1 MSNQPASAP
10 TDMNAADFEEDTL
23 LPPPAPGLEA
33 PSHAPPAAVAAE
45 HTAIPEHVSEA
56 AAAHR
61 VDAMVAGPASLSGP
75 PSDPSASVSGD
86 TVAHVLSE
94 LPVDKTLRMP
104 LFVPSRLRAD
114 ETPADSLPFDRLS
127 ADPAYAHLD
136 PNATVE
142 LPAHKRTKTVR
153 FPALLPSMTSSL
165 SGGGAGE
172 TQRLSPL
179 PSQMTMRLPTIA
191 PALAAPRDPAV
202 TQAGPI
208 TAETEDTAEI
218 ARADL
223 YAASTVEMPV
233 VLPLPEPEGPSQA
246 ALSQS
251 TRSMPKIS
259 VPPPSEDTLPPLPLL
274 AVSDTVPGRL
284 GYAVSG
290 LRSLWRRRRQLGR
303 LRRELADRL
312 AAYDRALVQLGELAY
327 AEHLDLVAHVPGLE
341 VDVSGELPLHK
352 DAAQLR
358 VQQASERFWAKA
370 QKDQRALA
378 RKEAL
383 LSSELRGL
391 HLRRDELYQRLLLL
405 AGDLRSSSS
414 GASSDER
421 YAVGMELAGI
431 DGETHKIAARLG
443 EARAEL
449 RLVRRQNQHVK
460 TRRDQLVYALS
471 VDLAD
476 AARRSPHLLLL
487 GVLTTVFRPQPASS
501 REKRARFDS
510 LYALLDGLRSGIA
523 KIETRLAL
531 SSVSRRQAEQKALRT
546 SLLWLGGLSLLG
558 LSVLVGIV
566 FYLLAS

>member
-23 LPPPAPGLEA
+23 LPPPAPGMEA
-33 PSHAPPAAVAAE
+33 PSHAPPADAAAE
-45 HTAIPEHVSEA
+45 HTAIPEHVMESASVHRVEA
-56 AAAHR
+56 AAAGSTA
-61 VDAMVAGPASLSGP
+61 VLGAAT
-75 PSDPSASVSGD
+75 DPLASVSGD

-94 LPVDKTLRMP
+94 LPVDRTQRMP
-104 LFVPSRLRAD
+104 LFVPSRLRPD
-114 ETPADSLPFDRLS
+114 ETPAGALPIEQLAIDLAHDRI
-127 ADPAYAHLD
+127 D
-136 PNATVE
+136 PNATQE
-142 LPAHKRTKTVR
+142 LAPLSRKKTVR
-153 FPALLPSMTSSL
+153 FPAMLANATSPLPTVS
-165 SGGGAGE
+165 AGE

-179 PSQMTMRLPTIA
+179 PSQLTMRF
-191 PALAAPRDPAV
+191 PAV
-202 TQAGPI
+202 STTVAHPAELPI
-208 TAETEDTAEI
+208 VSSPPVTEPIEDTAEI

-223 YAASTVEMPV
+223 FAAATVEIPV
-233 VLPLPEPEGPSQA
+233 VLPLPEPEGPSHA
-246 ALSQS
+246 ALSQA

-284 GYAVSG
+284 GYAMSG
-290 LRSLWRRRRQLGR
+290 LRSLWRRRRQVGR
-303 LRRELADRL
+303 LRRELGERL
-312 AAYDRALVQLGELAY
+312 SAYDRALVQLGELAY
-327 AEHLDLVAHVPGLE
+327 AEHLDLVAHVPGL
-341 VDVSGELPLHK
+341 DVETSGELPVRR
-352 DAAQLR
+352 DAVQLR
-358 VQQASERFWAKA
+358 VQQASERLWAKA

-391 HLRRDELYQRLLLL
+391 HLRRDELYQRLLIL
-405 AGDLRSSSS
+405 AGDLRTSSS

-421 YAVGMELAGI
+421 FAVGMELAGI

-449 RLVRRQNQHVK
+449 RLLRLQNQHIK

-476 AARRSPHLLLL
+476 AARRAPHLLLL
-487 GVLTTVFRPQPASS
+487 GVLTAVFRPQPGPS

-523 KIETRLAL
+523 KVETRLAL
-531 SSVSRRQAEQKALRT
+531 QSVSRRQAEQKALRR
-546 SLLWLGGLSLLG
+546 SLLWLGGLALLG
-558 LSVLVGIV
+558 VVALLLLV
-566 FYLLAS
+566 FYLLAA

>member
-1 MSNQPASAP
+1 MSNQPAAAP

-23 LPPPAPGLEA
+23 LPPPAPGMEA
-33 PSHAPPAAVAAE
+33 PSHALPADVAAE
-45 HTAIPEHVSEA
+45 HAAIPEHVSDSVS
-56 AAAHR
+56 AHR
-61 VDAMVAGPASLSGP
+61 LDSAVTGPASGTGT
-75 PSDPSASVSGD
+75 PSDPLASVSGD

-94 LPVDKTLRMP
+94 LPVDRTLRMP

-114 ETPADSLPFDRLS
+114 EHPAESLPPEHHPLDLAS
-127 ADPAYAHLD
+127 AHLD

-142 LPAHKRTKTVR
+142 LPLRARTKTVR
-153 FPALLPSMTSSL
+153 FPALLPSTTSPL
-165 SGGGAGE
+165 GGRQAGD
-172 TQRLSPL
+172 TQQLAPL
-179 PSQMTMRLPTIA
+179 PSQMTLRLPIIA
-191 PALAAPRDPAV
+191 QPVRPAPTP
-202 TQAGPI
+202 PEPSP
-208 TAETEDTAEI
+208 AETEDTAEI

-233 VLPLPEPEGPSQA
+233 VLPLPEPESPSQA

-274 AVSDTVPGRL
+274 AVSDTVPGRI

-290 LRSLWRRRRQLGR
+290 LRSLWRRHRQLGR
-303 LRRELADRL
+303 LRRELTERL

-327 AEHLDLVAHVPGLE
+327 SEHLELVAHVPGL
-341 VDVSGELPLHK
+341 DVQVSAELPLGK
-352 DAAQLR
+352 DAALLR
-358 VQQASERFWAKA
+358 VQQASERFWAKS

-391 HLRRDELYQRLLLL
+391 HQRRDALYQRLLQL

-449 RLVRRQNQHVK
+449 RLLRRQNQHIK

-487 GVLTTVFRPQPASS
+487 GVLTTLFRPQPSS
-501 REKRARFDS
+501 GREKRARFDS

-523 KIETRLAL
+523 KIEARLAL
-531 SSVSRRQAEQKALRT
+531 SSVSRRQAEQRALRT
-546 SLLWLGGLSLLG
+546 SLLWLAGLSLLG
-558 LSVLVGIV
+558 VSLLLALL
-566 FYLLAS
+566 FYLLAA